1 MSTAKTQHNARD
13 ASAGSRREQESPQEM
28 TQEVVEYLT
37 EYAKH
42 NPGYAALW
50 CLGIGFVLGWK
61 LKPW

>member
-1 MSTAKTQHNARD
+1 MATAKSHNARD
-13 ASAGSRREQESPQEM
+13 TSSGNRREHESPQEL
-28 TQEVVEYLT
+28 TQEVVDYVT